1 MYFRRIAFDTKRI
14 QLKPLVQFDIDDV
27 IDVHMQQ
34 LSGHRCPRKTLIWPI
49 SNQQPTFDGLV
60 VKERRDKG
68 KRRPIRLINFF
79 QVTIADTHAI
89 DLGVLRDMM
98 IRLNAQ
104 DARIYFVRPSN
115 CLKPL
120 SITPIENPAALMQY
134 GWPVLVDDIRKRI
147 VITTMDW

>member
-1 MYFRRIAFDTKRI
+1 
-14 QLKPLVQFDIDDV
+14 
-27 IDVHMQQ
+27 MQQ
-34 LSGHRCPRKTLIWPI
+34 LSRHRFPLKTLIWPI

-60 VKERRDKG
+60 VDERRAQG
-68 KRRPIRLINFF
+68 KRRSIRLINFF
-79 QVTIADTHAI
+79 QVTISDTHAI

-98 IRLNAQ
+98 IGLNAH
-104 DARIYFVRPSN
+104 DARIYFVRPTN

-147 VITTMDW
+147 VITTINW